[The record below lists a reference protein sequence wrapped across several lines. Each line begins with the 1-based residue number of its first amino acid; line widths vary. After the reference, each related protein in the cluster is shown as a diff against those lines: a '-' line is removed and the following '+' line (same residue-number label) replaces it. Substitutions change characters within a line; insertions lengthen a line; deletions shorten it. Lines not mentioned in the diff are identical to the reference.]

1 MLISS
6 LFTAN
11 ISVDFSV
18 VQLKSG
24 LNLGFASDEPV
35 VTRNRLR
42 ELSLKIDVLLIP
54 FFFDSIKSYVR
65 EP

>member
-1 MLISS
+1 MP
-6 LFTAN
+6 N